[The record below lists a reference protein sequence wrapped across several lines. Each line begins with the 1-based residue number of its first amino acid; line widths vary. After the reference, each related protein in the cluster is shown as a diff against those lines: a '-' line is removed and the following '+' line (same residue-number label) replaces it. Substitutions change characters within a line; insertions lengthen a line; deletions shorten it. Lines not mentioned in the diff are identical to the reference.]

1 MPPLKENFYSCL
13 TGETITEEEYA
24 LAHKVWDAAGCR
36 NFGDY
41 LGYYLRVDVV
51 LLADVITEWTWRF
64 GIINSVSLSG
74 YAYDALLKMIIN
86 SLELISDPQLT
97 CIIERSVRGGL
108 TTCIR
113 PFTVAK
119 NSFVNPQSER
129 GSFILYLDFNILYA
143 AVMSKKLP
151 YMKRQSSLQRG

>member
-1 MPPLKENFYSCL
+1 
-13 TGETITEEEYA
+13 
-24 LAHKVWDAAGCR
+24 
-36 NFGDY
+36 
-41 LGYYLRVDVV
+41 VV

-86 SLELISDPQLT
+86 SLELIADPQLT
-97 CIIERSVRGGL
+97 CIIERSVKGGL

-119 NSFVNPQSER
+119 NSFVNRTTTRKRKE
-129 GSFILYLDFNILYA
+129 A
-143 AVMSKKLP
+143 AVSYTWTSMVSMP
-151 YMKRQSSLQRG
+151 HDRPVTRPSSLQRG